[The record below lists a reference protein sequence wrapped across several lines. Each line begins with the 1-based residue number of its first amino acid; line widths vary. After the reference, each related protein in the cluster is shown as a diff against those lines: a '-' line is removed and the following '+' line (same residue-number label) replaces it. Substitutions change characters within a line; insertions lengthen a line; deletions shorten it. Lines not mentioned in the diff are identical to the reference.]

1 MAAATMNSDNGSI
14 LAPRLRR
21 AALVALLMLLPP
33 ILSGCTAR
41 DDPPLKGASIGGP
54 FALVDQDGRRVSD
67 RDFAGVYRIVYF
79 GYTHCPDVCP
89 TDLATL
95 GQALA
100 RFGKEDPARAGRVQP
115 LFITVDPERDTPAVL
130 RQYVASFHP
139 RLKGL
144 TGSPAEIAAA
154 AREYLASY
162 RKGPI
167 QPGGGYAMGHSR
179 QMLLM
184 GPKGEPI
191 ALLPADEGVEAT
203 LHALE
208 QWVR

>member
-1 MAAATMNSDNGSI
+1 MAAATMNSHNGSI
-14 LAPRLRR
+14 LALRLRR
-21 AALVALLMLLPP
+21 LALVALLVLMPP
-33 ILSGCTAR
+33 IFSGCTRR
-41 DDPPLKGASIGGP
+41 DESPLKGAAIGGP

-95 GQALA
+95 GQALT
-100 RFGKEDPARAGRVQP
+100 RFATEDPARAARVQP

-144 TGSPAEIAAA
+144 TGSPTEIAAV

-162 RKGPI
+162 SKKPV
-167 QPGGGYAMGHSR
+167 QPGGGYAMAHSR
-179 QMLLM
+179 Q
-184 GPKGEPI
+184 
-191 ALLPADEGVEAT
+191 
-203 LHALE
+203 
-208 QWVR
+208 